1 MDDDLEYNSK
11 ARSAKRGRRA
21 QAQSDPAV
29 IEEEKTFDLGKA
41 EEPDDLE
48 LETDVAATTRT
59 GASAKKG
66 RRARG
71 QPAAGE
77 SHEGNGEHLATGNDV
92 RPPRSGDMPPKPSKR
107 GGWGEESNA
116 TASAPRSARRRVG
129 EEMEELAMGD
139 IEKHESQSP
148 PGGEISERLRPRT
161 PQKSDDEGSDNEIP
175 VIPDL
180 EEYQEEDLSQ
190 QIAQAPNIAVNRVA
204 TFRELD
210 NDLLRHAAFL
220 TLDNE
225 IDLKLLAKWLSAE
238 SEVIE
243 EDRQWDWD
251 RLFTEVASELTTEW
265 EKDESSEESK
275 EKDIIKV

>member
-11 ARSAKRGRRA
+11 AR
-21 QAQSDPAV
+21 
-29 IEEEKTFDLGKA
+29 
-41 EEPDDLE
+41 
-48 LETDVAATTRT
+48 
-59 GASAKKG
+59 SAKKG

-161 PQKSDDEGSDNEIP
+161 PQKSDDEGSDNVFGQTTYFDDGEGDDQEIP

>member
-129 EEMEELAMGD
+129 EEMED
-139 IEKHESQSP
+139 
-148 PGGEISERLRPRT
+148 ERLRPRT